1 MYPDVFT
8 ESVCVVVKAMHLPL
22 ICPTVRY
29 HQVPLYKRKE
39 FSQECPL
46 TLTQRT
52 SVTRASQVDS
62 FSDPCHSVSFSDRNI
77 M

>member
-29 HQVPLYKRKE
+29 RCTEEKN
-39 FSQECPL
+39 SQECPL

-62 FSDPCHSVSFSDRNI
+62 FSDPCHSVSFSD
-77 M
+77 